1 MSLAALL
8 LIALIVATASC
19 AAVPEFGAAPAAT
32 TGVAPAE
39 EFPGKELNDEPLYAS
54 PTRRDRIGRIMTPVM
69 INGQGPFRFV
79 IDTGATHSV
88 MSVDLV
94 QRLGLVASEGSAV
107 LLRGVTGSAVVA
119 TVQVEQ
125 LRAGDLIMRDRW
137 MPVINSVLPGS
148 DGVLGVLGLQ
158 DKMVIVDF
166 ARDRIQIRNSRGDIS
181 RRGYLRVPVKLGFNS
196 LLLAD
201 ARVGRVDVKAIIDTG
216 AQRTLG
222 NEALREAL
230 NIIADPH
237 NAPAKI
243 GVQGVTA
250 EVQPGYQAMAPMIR
264 LGNMD
269 VAKVTIA
276 FGDMHVF
283 KVWELADVPALLIG
297 MDVLGTLDT
306 LVIDYPREEVQFK
319 LRPGPVRLQFSS
331 R

>member
-1 MSLAALL
+1 MSLAAVL

-19 AAVPEFGAAPAAT
+19 AAEPEFGAAQVAT
-32 TGVAPAE
+32 ARVASDESAS
-39 EFPGKELNDEPLYAS
+39 DEPLYAS
-54 PTRRDRIGRIMTPVM
+54 PTRRDRIGRVMAPVM

-79 IDTGATHSV
+79 VDTGATHSV
-88 MSVDLV
+88 MSSDLV
-94 QRLGLVASEGSAV
+94 QRLGLAVSEGSGV
-107 LLRGVTGSAVVA
+107 VLRGVTGSAVVA
-119 TVQVEQ
+119 TVQVERLQ
-125 LRAGDLIMRDRW
+125 AGDLILRNRM
-137 MPVINSVLPGS
+137 MPIINAVLPGS
-148 DGVLGVLGLQ
+148 DGVLGALGLQ

-166 ARDRIQIRNSRGDIS
+166 ASDRIQIRNSRGDIS
-181 RRGYLRVPVKLGFNS
+181 RRGYLRVPVTLGFNS

-230 NIIADPH
+230 NITADPH
-237 NAPAKI
+237 NVPAKI
-243 GVQGVTA
+243 DVQGVTA
-250 EVQPGYQAMAPMIR
+250 EIQAGYQAIAPMIQ

-269 VAKVTIA
+269 VAMVTIA

-283 KVWELADVPALLIG
+283 EVWELADVPALLIG

-306 LVIDYPREEVQFK
+306 LVIDYARKEVQFK
-319 LRPGPVRLQFSS
+319 LRPGPVRLRFST